1 MAENTIQMGG
11 RTGTHGDL
19 QFGAGTMHSSPQEA
33 DPQAAER
40 FGEALAQAT
49 QASAGATIGGRLLSP
64 FELLGAVPQAATAAV
79 SVGDASPSAALV
91 SLLQDSVNGLLVGEG
106 QEGRREV
113 RITLEESLMP
123 GVSVALY
130 EDAGAWVADVCCSNA
145 TSYDTLAR
153 AVSDMARQMA
163 QALARD
169 ALWRVT
175 LETTSTG
182 EPVTVEA
189 FASCP

>member
-1 MAENTIQMGG
+1 MAENTIQMGV

-19 QFGAGTMHSSPQEA
+19 QSGAGAHSSPQEA

-40 FGEALAQAT
+40 FGEALAQAP
-49 QASAGATIGGRLLSP
+49 AGATIGGRLLSP